1 MSIKTF
7 LYILLS
13 IIILVSVSATIFNF
27 IGVDFSEYGN
37 YLMWIIV
44 LIIFYIV
51 LPKSQSTA
59 F

>member
-51 LPKSQSTA
+51 LPKSQSTT

>member
-13 IIILVSVSATIFNF
+13 IIILVIVSATIFNF